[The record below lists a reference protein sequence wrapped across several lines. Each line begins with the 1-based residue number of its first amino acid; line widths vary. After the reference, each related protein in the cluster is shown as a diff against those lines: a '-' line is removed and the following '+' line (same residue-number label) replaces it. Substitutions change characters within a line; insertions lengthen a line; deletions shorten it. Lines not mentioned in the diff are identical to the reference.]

1 MSKCK
6 HGSSKGF
13 RAYFTDSADSF
24 EKTKFCAFT
33 EETHSVYVFVL
44 RQKHKMLIFNH
55 ILSKYNLF
63 LFTRSSGVEGGGVK
77 W

>member
-6 HGSSKGF
+6 HGSCKRF
-13 RAYFTDSADSF
+13 RAYFTGLADSF
-24 EKTKFCAFT
+24 EKTKLCAFT
-33 EETHSVYVFVL
+33 EDTHSVYIFAL
-44 RQKHKMLIFNH
+44 RQEHKMLIFNH
-55 ILSKYNLF
+55 ILLKYNLF